1 MLCVPPVP
9 SMRVLLRLVALLA
22 ALALVA
28 VLGLLATGG
37 WSGRGRT
44 AAAIELQAPP
54 ELVFS
59 HLIQPELLP
68 RWLGGLA
75 RSEFLTPGG
84 PKVGTRSRETLGDP
98 SAPFQL
104 EVEIT
109 RLEANKLLGL
119 KISHPEFLTRGVY
132 VVKERDGRTTL
143 ISESTTQYHHPVS
156 RLFSPLATRLAQV
169 KLEEDLLRLKALL
182 EGPAE
187 PAVVAAQEAR
197 AAAAAEASVPLDP
210 EITSSDLADAGVAPS
225 PSPEPVAPDPVENLP
240 VESPP
245 AEPPA
250 AEEPPVED
258 PAVETPT
265 APQPPPEEPAGQPAP
280 PPTTPPAS
288 EEPAVEEPPPR
299 DDSPPDGGAASP

>member
-1 MLCVPPVP
+1 M
-9 SMRVLLRLVALLA
+9 ALLA

-28 VLGLLATGG
+28 VLGLLAAGG
-37 WSGRGRT
+37 WSGQGRT

-54 ELVFS
+54 ERVFS
-59 HLIQPELLP
+59 HLVQPELLP
-68 RWLGGLA
+68 RWLGGLVH
-75 RSEFLTPGG
+75 SESLTPGE
-84 PKVGTRSRETLGDP
+84 PRVGARSRETLGQP
-98 SAPFQL
+98 SDPFQL

-109 RLEANKLLGL
+109 RLELNKLLGL

-132 VVKERDGRTTL
+132 VVKDRDGRTTL

-182 EGPAE
+182 EGPTE

-197 AAAAAEASVPLDP
+197 AAAAAAASVPVDP
-210 EITSSDLADAGVAPS
+210 EITSSDSSDAGVAPS
-225 PSPEPVAPDPVENLP
+225 PAASAPAELPEPVPTHDAPAEP
-240 VESPP
+240 PP
-245 AEPPA
+245 AEPPL

-258 PAVETPT
+258 PAAEAPS
-265 APQPPPEEPAGQPAP
+265 APQPTPEAPGSQPAP
-280 PPTTPPAS
+280 TPDPPPAA

-299 DDSPPDGGAASP
+299 DGASSDGGQAAP